1 MRKFRKEKPDFE
13 WKFSES
19 GQYDVK
25 NMIVALGVFT
35 LRGGDEQGRFRKCSK
50 F

>member
-1 MRKFRKEKPDFE
+1 MSMILYFSIDF
-13 WKFSES
+13 WSLLFYRES

-35 LRGGDEQGRFRKCSK
+35 LRGGDEKGQ
-50 F
+50 

>member
-1 MRKFRKEKPDFE
+1 MSLGWVCSIEKTQFLIE
-13 WKFSES
+13 QILRES

-35 LRGGDEQGRFRKCSK
+35 LRGGDEKGQ
-50 F
+50 